1 MGLFDSLFNRRDRE
15 IQELMNPALA
25 MKLREFVIVDD
36 DPNYVKH
43 YFKFRNKEGADEE
56 FITVYRRVGSHMDYL
71 RTMSRRAVWGPEFQ
85 TLSESGPWSMTIT
98 YLIEQGQRLSATT
111 RPTRGHFAAKI
122 ESFTPSQRAK
132 TEARPVAQPKPA
144 DTPSPVN
151 MDAVRAFSGE
161 VRKNP
166 KGYTVWM
173 HEPNPDE
180 FAVLLV
186 TLDGDGSMTGGW
198 SLGSFSSRK
207 EQGAFGLE
215 VARELQ
221 ISLNDLVPIS
231 GQNST
236 ASSDTL
242 SYSIAE
248 PGKWE
253 ILGGGPILDYSV
265 ARTYSWSGSPSPN
278 ATATLRIECGLTS
291 FEANRIP
298 CSLRLNFRPFQIER
312 TTTLVMALFTEELKG
327 GLVEVQARP
336 IPQDARSKLLD
347 IALNVHEDDVPKCLN
362 ALCAGT
368 PFCFG
373 LIKPV
378 EPPGKSFLDLPPDF
392 MVRLD
397 VPNDLDFKRLYEQS
411 YAQIE
416 RSHEATRARH
426 LREGWYRRR
435 TE

>member
-56 FITVYRRVGSHMDYL
+56 FITVYRRV
-71 RTMSRRAVWGPEFQ
+71 
-85 TLSESGPWSMTIT
+85 
-98 YLIEQGQRLSATT
+98 
-111 RPTRGHFAAKI
+111 
-122 ESFTPSQRAK
+122 
-132 TEARPVAQPKPA
+132 
-144 DTPSPVN
+144 
-151 MDAVRAFSGE
+151 
-161 VRKNP
+161 
-166 KGYTVWM
+166 
-173 HEPNPDE
+173 
-180 FAVLLV
+180 
-186 TLDGDGSMTGGW
+186 
-198 SLGSFSSRK
+198 
-207 EQGAFGLE
+207 
-215 VARELQ
+215 
-221 ISLNDLVPIS
+221 
-231 GQNST
+231 
-236 ASSDTL
+236 
-242 SYSIAE
+242 
-248 PGKWE
+248 
-253 ILGGGPILDYSV
+253 
-265 ARTYSWSGSPSPN
+265 GSPSPN

-378 EPPGKSFLDLPPDF
+378 EPSGKSFLDLPPDF

-435 TE
+435 AE